1 MGAIKWLLPFLV
13 VLMSYVLYCLS
24 WTFDFRK
31 EVQFKG
37 ESQCALKQAPSFSQ
51 FIQVGD
57 ALLASS
63 ADEGAIF
70 HVVEDP
76 FTTTKILL
84 ENWPGTPFKPKGMAL
99 YGDSG
104 LYVVNAARYTVEVF
118 VVTPS
123 QTEVRL
129 LYEHTFLLSG
139 DFSGSVPITPE
150 QAQFHSIIVFSKD
163 ELYVTLAQS
172 SSSSPGDLVSTVT
185 TAARLAFSKSSSLQR
200 CTRLDLKFMCES
212 VWWGYHFQGMVL
224 EDSYILIADSAKKEI
239 LRLKRKKDGTV
250 RERNRISVAFS
261 PVQLLMSHGVVYA
274 VGHAD
279 FYEAFTYNPTAGTKV
294 SGVVAEVKKSR
305 RDWVAVDL
313 VVERLS
319 SGACSIFK
327 TKKRVLVGHCLEASV
342 LDCSL

>member
-1 MGAIKWLLPFLV
+1 MGAVKWLLPFLV

-31 EVQFKG
+31 EVQFRG
-37 ESQCALKQAPSFSQ
+37 ESQCTLKQAPTFSQ
-51 FIQVGD
+51 FMQVGD

-63 ADEGAIF
+63 PEEGAIF
-70 HVVEDP
+70 HVVDDP
-76 FTTTKILL
+76 FTTTKIIL

-99 YGDSG
+99 YGSNG
-104 LYVVNAARYTVEVF
+104 LYVVNSARSSVEVF
-118 VVTPS
+118 EVTQS

-129 LYEHTFLLSG
+129 RYEHTFLLSG
-139 DFSGSVPITPE
+139 DFSGSV
-150 QAQFHSIIVFSKD
+150 HSIIVFSED
-163 ELYVTLAQS
+163 ELYVTVAQS

-200 CTRLDLKFMCES
+200 CTKLDLKFMCEPA
-212 VWWGYHFQGMVL
+212 WWGYHFQGMVL
-224 EDSYILIADSAKKEI
+224 EESYILIADSAKKEI

-250 RERNRISVAFS
+250 RERNRISVGFS
-261 PVQLLMSHGVVYA
+261 PVQLLLSHGVVYA

-279 FYEAFTYNPTAGTKV
+279 FYEAFTYDPAHETKV

-305 RDWVAVDL
+305 RDWVAKDL
-313 VVERLS
+313 IVERLS
-319 SGACSIFK
+319 SGACSIYK
-327 TKKRVLVGHCLEASV
+327 SKARMLVGHCLEASV